1 MFKGKLFDLIVVAF
15 IMFAGL
21 FTAYVC
27 FGILKSQADAN
38 IQGYSVSGAI
48 AGALISW
55 SLLTTLY
62 MQIRKSS
69 EEFQKLR
76 ERNEELQQKL
86 IRGAPR
92 PKGFEIEVSERQR
105 IVLARPK
112 GWEPFGGTIFN
123 FELLDQK
130 DIFPARFSCS
140 FMPIKEGAVSQE
152 EFYKKIR
159 ESFTDSPYIES
170 YSSEFVYLGGES
182 HSIKSQKI
190 ISREYICIELKKYPV
205 TGKVTRTWWPVTKEK
220 YDSSQNEE
228 AMTLN
233 QSQAIPYDEQNENFA
248 QGRKQQLKG
257 PGPIDLRVKYQ
268 KIQRMKIYCYNE
280 TLNTNFFFEFIDDI
294 VDFPKSSAV
303 FNQILAS
310 TRFLA

>member
-1 MFKGKLFDLIVVAF
+1 MLKGKMFDLIVVAF

-27 FGILKSQADAN
+27 FGILKSQADTN

-69 EEFQKLR
+69 SEFQKLR

-112 GWEPFGGTIFN
+112 EWEHFGGTIFN
-123 FELLDQK
+123 FEFPDQK

-140 FMPIKEGAVSQE
+140 FTPIKEDTISQE

-159 ESFTDSPYIES
+159 ESFADSPCIES
-170 YSSEFVYLGGES
+170 YNSEFVYLGGES
-182 HSIKSQKI
+182 NSIKSQKI
-190 ISREYICIELKKYPV
+190 ISREYIRIELKKYPV
-205 TGKVTRTWWPVTKEK
+205 TGKVTRTWWPVTKDK
-220 YDSSQNEE
+220 FDSLSDEE
-228 AMTLN
+228 AATLN
-233 QSQAIPYDEQNENFA
+233 QLPAAPHGEQNENLA
-248 QGRKQQLKG
+248 QGQGGQLKG
-257 PGPIDLRVKYQ
+257 PGPIDLMSKYQ
-268 KIQRMKIYCYNE
+268 KIQRMKVFCYNE
-280 TLNTNFFFEFIDDI
+280 TLNIIFFFEFIDDI
-294 VDFPKSSAV
+294 IDFPKSSAT
-303 FNQILAS
+303 FNQILTS